1 MDTPPD
7 SEVMKVS
14 NSANILSGCRL
25 KEPPTRQES
34 SHPENPNLYPRALL
48 ESDASTHRST
58 FDLAGRN
65 KGPATAVAHSLA
77 SRPWGL
83 EKQEELHSKV
93 VKDDDHKRLTSPNHS
108 LAPSTLGLE
117 KQEDLRKR

>member
-14 NSANILSGCRL
+14 HSANILPGCRL
-25 KEPPTRQES
+25 KEPPTRPSS

-58 FDLAGRN
+58 FGFAGRN
-65 KGPATAVAHSLA
+65 EGPATAVS
-77 SRPWGL
+77 
-83 EKQEELHSKV
+83 
-93 VKDDDHKRLTSPNHS
+93 HS

-117 KQEDLRKR
+117 KQEDLHKKMTDYDDRIAANSAAYRPSSF

>member
-14 NSANILSGCRL
+14 NSANILPGCRL

-65 KGPATAVAHSLA
+65 KGPATAVTHTHNVPALDNLA
-77 SRPWGL
+77 VVAAGENVSQCPDAFVVTEL
-83 EKQEELHSKV
+83 EVYNVLT
-93 VKDDDHKRLTSPNHS
+93 RLNMYKAS
-108 LAPSTLGLE
+108 
-117 KQEDLRKR
+117 